1 MSSKKEN
8 SNEDWVSGRYFRLIL
23 YIFSIILISIIAL
36 KLIFEPN
43 LNKVLVMNAIG
54 LATVMFVVNHY
65 FKKEHD
71 GKTPRG
77 LAVFSILLYTAISPL
92 VFIVVCFVLIFILD
106 SDLLSIIPEIQIGI
120 LGMIWKMFQSIIASA
135 VYLEYF
141 SNDEES

>member
-1 MSSKKEN
+1 MSSKKAN
-8 SNEDWVSGRYFRLIL
+8 SNEDWVSGRYFRLIF
-23 YIFSIILISIIAL
+23 YIFLIIFIPIMAL

-43 LNKVLVMNAIG
+43 LNKVFVVNAIG

-92 VFIVVCFVLIFILD
+92 VLIVVVIVLIFILD
-106 SDLLSIIPEIQIGI
+106 SDQLSIIPEIQIGI
-120 LGMIWKMFQSIIASA
+120 LGMIWKMATNITFSLF
-135 VYLEYF
+135 YLQFF
-141 SNDEES
+141 SKDEES